1 MSEALRVLI
10 ADDNRVVRM
19 GLEQIIDSSD
29 GLELVGSAC
38 DGQEA
43 IDLGERLRPD
53 VCLLDVRMP
62 RRDGVSAARELSQI
76 TTVVMLTHSEESE
89 IIEDA
94 LEAGAK
100 GYVVYHEL
108 DVEGL
113 SHALRSVVR
122 GSMLMSSTAA
132 DVILSNHTRR
142 KQTGS
147 EHIPE
152 HSGGSAPFGLSRRE
166 HEVMELAADGLTNRQ
181 IAQRLFLS
189 EKTVKNHINRIFSKL
204 DVANRA
210 EAVSVWFK
218 KLR

>member
-89 IIEDA
+89 IIEGA

-122 GSMLMSSTAA
+122 GSMLMSSTAW
-132 DVILSNHTRR
+132 
-142 KQTGS
+142 
-147 EHIPE
+147 P
-152 HSGGSAPFGLSRRE
+152 GG
-166 HEVMELAADGLTNRQ
+166 M
-181 IAQRLFLS
+181 
-189 EKTVKNHINRIFSKL
+189 
-204 DVANRA
+204 
-210 EAVSVWFK
+210 
-218 KLR
+218 